1 MKKVNAQLTRLKS
14 VIETDRLLVS
24 GNFNELVIKDLTKVL
39 KDYFDIKSLP
49 ELTLTK
55 NGNTYLVEI
64 NLVAT
69 RVKTFG
75 VLPRV

>member
-1 MKKVNAQLTRLKS
+1 MKKVNPQFARLKN

-39 KDYFDIKSLP
+39 KDYFDIKSMP
-49 ELTLTK
+49 ELSLTK
-55 NGNTYLVEI
+55 DGNAYLIEI